1 MKFILAKKLN
11 MSQIF
16 DEKGKVIPVTILEAG
31 PVKIIQIKT
40 KEKDGYA
47 AIQIGFGNK
56 KNISKPLK
64 GHFKN
69 TGGISG
75 DFRWIRECRFDKKP
89 IESSIIE
96 GYKVGEAIKVD
107 IFETGDKVKI
117 IGKSRGKGFQGVVK
131 RHGFH
136 GTHASHGN
144 KHQSRTSG
152 SIGATTPQRVIKGK
166 KMAGRTGGENVTIKT
181 VKVVKVEPQ
190 KNLLYLKGAIP
201 GKRGTLIEISS

>member
-16 DEKGKVIPVTILEAG
+16 DEKGKVIPVTILETG

-47 AIQIGFGNK
+47 AIQIGFGKK

-64 GHFKN
+64 GHLKN
-69 TGGISG
+69 I
-75 DFRWIRECRFDKKP
+75 DNFRWLKEFRVNEDKN
-89 IESSIIE
+89 IE
-96 GYKVGEAIKVD
+96 GYKVGDEIKVD
-107 IFETGDKVKI
+107 VLNEGETVNIRGL
-117 IGKSRGKGFQGVVK
+117 SRGKGFQGVVK

-136 GTHASHGN
+136 GKDATHGV
-144 KHQSRTSG
+144 KHAHRQPG

-166 KMAGRTGGENVTIKT
+166 KMAGRTGGENVTVKK
-181 VKVVKVEPQ
+181 VKVIKVEPE

>member
-16 DEKGKVIPVTILEAG
+16 DEKGKVIPVTILETG

-47 AIQIGFGNK
+47 AIQIGFGKK

-64 GHFKN
+64 GHLKN
-69 TGGISG
+69 TGN
-75 DFRWIRECRFDKKP
+75 FRWIREFRLDREP
-89 IESSIIE
+89 IESSTIKE
-96 GYKVGEAIKVD
+96 YKVGDTIKVD
-107 IFETGDKVKI
+107 IFEIGEQIKI
-117 IGKSRGKGFQGVVK
+117 MGKSRGKGFQGVVK

-136 GTHASHGN
+136 GKDATHGV
-144 KHQSRTSG
+144 KHAHRQPG
-152 SIGATTPQRVIKGK
+152 SIGATTPEHVIKGK
-166 KMAGRTGGENVTIKT
+166 KMAGRTGGENIT
-181 VKVVKVEPQ
+181 VKKVKVIKIEPEN
-190 KNLLYLKGAIP
+190 NLLYLQGAIP

>member
-11 MSQIF
+11 MSQMF

-40 KEKDGYA
+40 KEKDGYT
-47 AIQIGFGNK
+47 AIQIGFGKK

-69 TGGISG
+69 AG
-75 DFRWIRECRFDKKP
+75 DFRWIKEFRFDKKP
-89 IESSIIE
+89 SESNIME

-117 IGKSRGKGFQGVVK
+117 TGKSRGKGFQGVVK

-136 GTHASHGN
+136 GKDATHGV
-144 KHQSRTSG
+144 KHAHRQPG

-166 KMAGRTGGENVTIKT
+166 KMAGRTGGENVTVKK
-181 VKVVKVEPQ
+181 VKVIKVEPE

>member
-1 MKFILAKKLN
+1 MLAKKLN

-47 AIQIGFGNK
+47 AIQIGFGKK
-56 KNISKPLK
+56 KNISKPLR

-69 TGGISG
+69 AGN
-75 DFRWIRECRFDKKP
+75 FRWVREFR
-89 IESSIIE
+89 SAIE
-96 GYKVGEAIKVD
+96 GYKIGEVIKTD
-107 IFETGDKVKI
+107 IFETGDQVKI
-117 IGKSRGKGFQGVVK
+117 MGKSRGKGFQGVVK

-136 GTHASHGN
+136 GKSSSHGV
-144 KHQSRTSG
+144 KHAHRQPG

-166 KMAGRTGGENVTIKT
+166 KMAGRTGGGKVT
-181 VKVVKVEPQ
+181 VKKVKVIKIEPE

-201 GKRGTLIEISS
+201 GKRGTLIEIVS

>member
-31 PVKIIQIKT
+31 PIKIIQIKT

-47 AIQIGFGNK
+47 AIQMGFGKK

-64 GHFKN
+64 DHFKN
-69 TGGISG
+69 AGMIPG
-75 DFRWIRECRFDKKP
+75 DFKWIREFRFDKKP
-89 IESSIIE
+89 IESNTIE

-107 IFETGDKVKI
+107 VFETGDKVKI

-136 GTHASHGN
+136 GKDATHGV
-144 KHQSRTSG
+144 KHAHRQPG
-152 SIGATTPQRVIKGK
+152 SIGATTPQHVIKGK
-166 KMAGRTGGENVTIKT
+166 KMAGRTGGKNITVKT
-181 VKVVKVEPQ
+181 VKVVKVDPE

>member
-16 DEKGKVIPVTILEAG
+16 DEKGKVIPVTILETG

-47 AIQIGFGNK
+47 AIQIGFGKK

-64 GHFKN
+64 GHLKN
-69 TGGISG
+69 I
-75 DFRWIRECRFDKKP
+75 DNFRWLKEFRVNEDKN
-89 IESSIIE
+89 IE
-96 GYKVGEAIKVD
+96 GYKVGDEIKVD
-107 IFETGDKVKI
+107 VLNEGETVNIRGL
-117 IGKSRGKGFQGVVK
+117 SRGKGFQGVVK

-136 GTHASHGN
+136 GKDATHGV
-144 KHQSRTSG
+144 KHANRQPG
-152 SIGATTPQRVIKGK
+152 SIGATTPQHVIKGK
-166 KMAGRTGGENVTIKT
+166 KMAGRTGGENIT
-181 VKVVKVEPQ
+181 VKKVKVIKVEPQ

>member
-16 DEKGKVIPVTILEAG
+16 DEKGKVIPVTILETG

-47 AIQIGFGNK
+47 AIQIGFGKK

-64 GHFKN
+64 GHLKN
-69 TGGISG
+69 I
-75 DFRWIRECRFDKKP
+75 DNFRWLKEFRVNEDKN
-89 IESSIIE
+89 IE
-96 GYKVGEAIKVD
+96 GYKVGDEIKVD
-107 IFETGDKVKI
+107 VLNEGDTVNI
-117 IGKSRGKGFQGVVK
+117 RGLSRGKGFQGVVK

-136 GTHASHGN
+136 GKDATHGV
-144 KHQSRTSG
+144 KHAHRQPG
-152 SIGATTPQRVIKGK
+152 SIGATTPQHVIKGK
-166 KMAGRTGGENVTIKT
+166 KMAGRTGGENIT
-181 VKVVKVEPQ
+181 VKKVKVIKVEPQ

>member
-11 MSQIF
+11 MSQMF

-47 AIQIGFGNK
+47 AIQIGFGK
-56 KNISKPLK
+56 KKHISKPLQ

-69 TGGISG
+69 AGN
-75 DFRWIRECRFDKKP
+75 FRWIREFR
-89 IESSIIE
+89 SIIE
-96 GYKVGEAIKVD
+96 GYKIGEVIKAD
-107 IFETGDKVKI
+107 IFETGDQVKI
-117 IGKSRGKGFQGVVK
+117 MGKSRGKGFQGVVK

-136 GTHASHGN
+136 GKSSSHGV
-144 KHQSRTSG
+144 KHAHRQPG

-166 KMAGRTGGENVTIKT
+166 KMAGRTGGGKVT
-181 VKVVKVEPQ
+181 VKKVKVIKIEPE

-201 GKRGTLIEISS
+201 GKRGTLIEIVS

>member
-16 DEKGKVIPVTILEAG
+16 DEKGKVIPVTILETG

-47 AIQIGFGNK
+47 AIQIGFGKK

-64 GHFKN
+64 GHLKN
-69 TGGISG
+69 I
-75 DFRWIRECRFDKKP
+75 DNFRWLKEFRVNEDKN
-89 IESSIIE
+89 IE
-96 GYKVGEAIKVD
+96 GYKVGDEIKVD
-107 IFETGDKVKI
+107 VLNEGETVNIRGL
-117 IGKSRGKGFQGVVK
+117 SRGKGFQGVVK

-136 GTHASHGN
+136 GKDATHGV
-144 KHQSRTSG
+144 KHAHRQPG
-152 SIGATTPQRVIKGK
+152 SIGATTPQHVIKGK
-166 KMAGRTGGENVTIKT
+166 KMAGRTGGENIT
-181 VKVVKVEPQ
+181 VKKVKVIKVEPQ

>member
-16 DEKGKVIPVTILEAG
+16 DESGKVIPVTILEAG
-31 PVKIIQIKT
+31 PIKIIQIKT
-40 KEKDGYA
+40 KKKDGYA
-47 AIQIGFGNK
+47 AIQIGFGKK

-69 TGGISG
+69 TGRISG
-75 DFRWIRECRFDKKP
+75 DFKWIREFRFDKKP
-89 IESSIIE
+89 IESNIIE
-96 GYKVGEAIKVD
+96 GYKVGETIKVD
-107 IFETGDKVKI
+107 VFETGDKVKI

-136 GTHASHGN
+136 GKDATHGV
-144 KHQSRTSG
+144 KHAHRQPG
-152 SIGATTPQRVIKGK
+152 SIGATTPQHVIKGK
-166 KMAGRTGGENVTIKT
+166 KMAGRTGGKNITVKT
-181 VKVVKVEPQ
+181 VKVIKVDSE

>member
-16 DEKGKVIPVTILEAG
+16 DEKGKVIPVTILETG

-47 AIQIGFGNK
+47 AIQIGFGKK

-64 GHFKN
+64 GHLKN
-69 TGGISG
+69 I
-75 DFRWIRECRFDKKP
+75 DNFRWLKEFRVNEDKN
-89 IESSIIE
+89 IE
-96 GYKVGEAIKVD
+96 GYKVGDEIKVD
-107 IFETGDKVKI
+107 VLNEGDTVNI
-117 IGKSRGKGFQGVVK
+117 RGLSRGKGFQGVVK

-136 GTHASHGN
+136 GKDATHGV
-144 KHQSRTSG
+144 KHAHRQPG
-152 SIGATTPQRVIKGK
+152 SIGATTPQHVIKGK
-166 KMAGRTGGENVTIKT
+166 KMAGRTGGENIT
-181 VKVVKVEPQ
+181 VKKVKVIKVEPQ

-201 GKRGTLIEISS
+201 GKRGTLIQISS

>member
-1 MKFILAKKLN
+1 

-16 DEKGKVIPVTILEAG
+16 DEKGKVIPVTILETG

-47 AIQIGFGNK
+47 AIQIGFSKK

-64 GHFKN
+64 GHLKN
-69 TGGISG
+69 I
-75 DFRWIRECRFDKKP
+75 DNFRWLKEFRVNEDKN
-89 IESSIIE
+89 IE
-96 GYKVGEAIKVD
+96 GYKVGDEIKVD
-107 IFETGDKVKI
+107 VLNEGETVNIRGL
-117 IGKSRGKGFQGVVK
+117 SRGKGFQGVVK

-136 GTHASHGN
+136 GKDATHGV
-144 KHQSRTSG
+144 KHAHRQPG
-152 SIGATTPQRVIKGK
+152 SIGATTPQHVIKGK
-166 KMAGRTGGENVTIKT
+166 KMAGRTGGENIT
-181 VKVVKVEPQ
+181 VKKVKVIKVEPQ

>member
-31 PVKIIQIKT
+31 PVKIIQIRT

-47 AIQIGFGNK
+47 AIQIGFGKK

-64 GHFKN
+64 GHLKN
-69 TGGISG
+69 AGN
-75 DFRWIRECRFDKKP
+75 FRWIREFRFDKKP

-96 GYKVGEAIKVD
+96 GYKVGEVIKAD
-107 IFETGDKVKI
+107 IFAEGDKVKI
-117 IGKSRGKGFQGVVK
+117 TGKSRGKGFQGVVK

-136 GTHASHGN
+136 GKDATHGV
-144 KHQSRTSG
+144 KHAHRQPG
-152 SIGATTPQRVIKGK
+152 SIGATTPQHVIKGK
-166 KMAGRTGGENVTIKT
+166 KMAGRTGGENVTVKK
-181 VKVVKVEPQ
+181 VKVIKVEPE
-190 KNLLYLKGAIP
+190 KNFLYLKGAIP

>member
-16 DEKGKVIPVTILEAG
+16 DEKGKVIPVTILETG

-47 AIQIGFGNK
+47 AIQIGFSKK

-64 GHFKN
+64 GHLKN
-69 TGGISG
+69 I
-75 DFRWIRECRFDKKP
+75 DNFRWLKEFRVNEDKN
-89 IESSIIE
+89 IE
-96 GYKVGEAIKVD
+96 GYKVGDEIKVD
-107 IFETGDKVKI
+107 VLNEGETVNIRGL
-117 IGKSRGKGFQGVVK
+117 SRGKGFQGVVK

-136 GTHASHGN
+136 GKDATHGV
-144 KHQSRTSG
+144 KHAHRQPG
-152 SIGATTPQRVIKGK
+152 SIGATTPQHVIKGK
-166 KMAGRTGGENVTIKT
+166 KMAGRTGGENIT
-181 VKVVKVEPQ
+181 VKKVKVIKVEPQ

>member
-1 MKFILAKKLN
+1 MLAKKLN

-47 AIQIGFGNK
+47 AIQIGFGKK

-64 GHFKN
+64 GHLKN
-69 TGGISG
+69 I
-75 DFRWIRECRFDKKP
+75 DNFRWLKEFRVSEDKN
-89 IESSIIE
+89 IE
-96 GYKVGEAIKVD
+96 GYKVGDEIKVD
-107 IFETGDKVKI
+107 VLNEGDTVNI
-117 IGKSRGKGFQGVVK
+117 RGLSRGKGFQGVVK

-136 GTHASHGN
+136 GKDATHGV
-144 KHQSRTSG
+144 KHAHRQPG

-166 KMAGRTGGENVTIKT
+166 KMAGRTGGENIT
-181 VKVVKVEPQ
+181 VKKVKVIKVEPE

-201 GKRGTLIEISS
+201 GKRGTLIEIVS

>member
-16 DEKGKVIPVTILEAG
+16 DERGKVIPVTILEAG

-47 AIQIGFGNK
+47 AIQIGFGKK

-64 GHFKN
+64 GHFKKA
-69 TGGISG
+69 GRIPG
-75 DFRWIRECRFDKKP
+75 DFRWIKEFRSNKES
-89 IESSIIE
+89 IESNIIE
-96 GYKVGEAIKVD
+96 GYKVGDAIKVD

-136 GTHASHGN
+136 GKDATHGV
-144 KHQSRTSG
+144 KHAHRQPG

-166 KMAGRTGGENVTIKT
+166 KMAGRTGGENITIKK
-181 VKVVKVEPQ
+181 VKVIKVDSE

-201 GKRGTLIEISS
+201 GKRGTLIEILS

>member
-1 MKFILAKKLN
+1 

-16 DEKGKVIPVTILEAG
+16 DEKGKVIPVTILETG

-47 AIQIGFGNK
+47 AIQIGFGKK

-64 GHFKN
+64 GHLKN
-69 TGGISG
+69 I
-75 DFRWIRECRFDKKP
+75 DNFRWLKEFRVNEDKN
-89 IESSIIE
+89 IE
-96 GYKVGEAIKVD
+96 GYKVGDEIKVD
-107 IFETGDKVKI
+107 VLNEGETVNIRGL
-117 IGKSRGKGFQGVVK
+117 SRGKGFQGVVK

-136 GTHASHGN
+136 GKDATHGV
-144 KHQSRTSG
+144 KHAHRQPG
-152 SIGATTPQRVIKGK
+152 SIGATTPQHVIKGK
-166 KMAGRTGGENVTIKT
+166 KMAGRTGGENIT
-181 VKVVKVEPQ
+181 VKKVKVIKVEPQ